1 MPDRLARLPVNV
13 RPQLG
18 ETTDSYIRRLARA
31 NHLKPSYLHCF
42 LCGPPF
48 WLGKPQIERLA
59 AVSGRSAKV
68 LQHALSDA
76 SSPRGRAKPNPRALR
91 LHQHKALTRLGVDL
105 AVLIQHDALDGRMS
119 IRAISEEWDVP
130 SWLVRRVLTSSI
142 FPERSTRRRR
152 NALDE
157 DAKELVTAMIAKRM
171 GAMEIWT
178 ELMDTHNISTSLAL
192 LTLQIR
198 DANRRRTAPGQSD
211 QRRQTSGPI

>member
-1 MPDRLARLPVNV
+1 MTPPQPHRLARLPVNV

-18 ETTDSYIRRLARA
+18 ESTDSYIRRLARA

-59 AVSGRSAKV
+59 AVSGRSTEV

-91 LHQHKALTRLGVDL
+91 LHQHKALTRHGVDL
-105 AVLIQHDALDGRMS
+105 AVLIQHDALDASMP
-119 IRAISEEWDVP
+119 IRAISEEWEVP
-130 SWLVRRVLTSSI
+130 RWLVRRVLTSSI

-152 NALDE
+152 NALDAE
-157 DAKELVTAMIAKRM
+157 AKELVTSMITKGT
-171 GAMEIWT
+171 GATEIWT
-178 ELMDTHNISTSLAL
+178 ELMDTHSISTSLAL
-192 LTLQIR
+192 LQIQIR
-198 DANRRRTAPGQSD
+198 DANRHRTAPGQPPQPS
-211 QRRQTSGPI
+211 